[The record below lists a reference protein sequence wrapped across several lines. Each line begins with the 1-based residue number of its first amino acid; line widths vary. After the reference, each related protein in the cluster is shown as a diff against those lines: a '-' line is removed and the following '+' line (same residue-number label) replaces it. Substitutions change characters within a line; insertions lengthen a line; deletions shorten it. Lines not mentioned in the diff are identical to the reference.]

1 MKIALLGYGVQGQS
15 AYTYWSRDPANEIT
29 ICEQNEQFVGP
40 EGVATQLG
48 PDHLKNLDEFDL
60 LVRAPSVHPRDL
72 VAANGPAIL
81 HKVTSVT
88 NEFMRV
94 CPSLNI
100 IGVTGTK
107 GKGTTST
114 LIASMLKAAGKTVHL
129 GGNIGIAPLDMLFNK
144 IQPDDWVVL
153 ELANFQLID
162 LQKSPHIG
170 VCLMVVPEHLNWHK
184 DLQEYIMAKQQ
195 LFATQTSDDIAI
207 FYADNENSKTV
218 ASAGQATKIPFMAPP
233 GAVVVGDG
241 IAIDGQAIC
250 KLSEIKLLGEHNWQN
265 VCAALTAVW
274 QVTQD
279 VAALHKAI
287 SEFEGLPHRLEPV
300 RKLGDVTF
308 YNDSFA
314 ATPEAAIAAVEAIKG
329 TKVLIAGGF
338 DRMLPLEGFAQSIAK
353 NASDLRKVVLIGQ
366 SGQRVADAL
375 STAGYTNF
383 VISDAKTMPEI
394 VAFARTLAQPGDSIV
409 LSPGFPSFDMFKNFE
424 ERGLEY
430 KAAVNAL

>member
-1 MKIALLGYGVQGQS
+1 MKIALLGYGVQGRA
-15 AYTYWSRDPANEIT
+15 AYDYWSRDPANDIT

-40 EGVATQLG
+40 EGVTAHLG
-48 PDHLKNLDEFDL
+48 PDHLHGLDQFDL

-72 VAANGPAIL
+72 VAANGDAIL
-81 HKVTSVT
+81 QKVTSVT

-100 IGVTGTK
+100 VGVTGTK

-114 LIASMLKAAGKTVHL
+114 LIARMLEAAGKTVHL

-162 LQKSPHIG
+162 LQKSPHIA
-170 VCLMVVPEHLNWHK
+170 VCLMVVPEHLNWHA
-184 DLQEYIMAKQQ
+184 DLQEYITAKQQ
-195 LFATQTSDDIAI
+195 LFATQTTDDIAI
-207 FYADNENSKTV
+207 YYADNENSKTV
-218 ASAGQATKIPFMAPP
+218 ASAGQATKIPFMALP
-233 GAVVVGDG
+233 GAMVVDDG

-250 KLSEIKLLGEHNWQN
+250 KLDEIKLLGKHNWQN
-265 VCAALTAVW
+265 VCAAVTAVW

-279 VAALHKAI
+279 IAALHKAI

-300 RKLGDVTF
+300 RTVADVKF

-314 ATPEAAIAAVEAIKG
+314 ATPEAALAAIEAIHG
-329 TKVLIAGGF
+329 PKVLIIGGF
-338 DRMLPLEGFAQSIAK
+338 DRMLALENFAVELAK
-353 NASDLRKVVLIGQ
+353 AGNDIRKTVLIGQ
-366 SGQRVADAL
+366 SGQRVAEAL
-375 STAGYTNF
+375 ATAGYTNY
-383 VISDAKTMPEI
+383 ILSDAKTMPEI
-394 VAFARTLAQPGDSIV
+394 VAFAQGLAQPGDSVV